1 MAQLKKSPRE
11 KRKLGCAWSR
21 LLLRKH
27 HDWCPL
33 AATRLQTRSVCFTD
47 AYLRILK
54 LCKDLRQYGHE
65 FRLSVEDHALV
76 VQCPLQFWPIFNETE
91 PHFLVD
97 LCRRWNAKTIS
108 GFGSV
113 LDWTQTEV
121 GSYLLDASVAES
133 RTPFMS
139 AGKMD
144 APPLKGRGGLGAKFE
159 LTLGEVVTRHQSQ
172 PLSAPIA
179 FLYFIFRQTLHF
191 SSNLWRDVDLFA
203 ASDPSSLFLFQFV
216 TARDFSVV
224 LWVRVPNTLEATL
237 LIVTLAEYRITPAFL
252 TLNLNAL
259 RNALSLTVLFTC
271 HSLPTP
277 ATKSLIPP
285 LLSNTWKNQS
295 DRSTSQNRMRLLC

>member
-1 MAQLKKSPRE
+1 
-11 KRKLGCAWSR
+11 
-21 LLLRKH
+21 
-27 HDWCPL
+27 
-33 AATRLQTRSVCFTD
+33 
-47 AYLRILK
+47 
-54 LCKDLRQYGHE
+54 
-65 FRLSVEDHALV
+65 

-159 LTLGEVVTRHQSQ
+159 FTLGEVPTRHQSQ

-191 SSNLWRDVDLFA
+191 SSNLWRAVDLFA

-224 LWVRVPNTLEATL
+224 LWVRVPNTLEVNSRLTKHL
-237 LIVTLAEYRITPAFL
+237 QIVRSKPHSSVIITVISVTNLVDCWKLSRLIITRIG
-252 TLNLNAL
+252 
-259 RNALSLTVLFTC
+259 SV
-271 HSLPTP
+271 
-277 ATKSLIPP
+277 
-285 LLSNTWKNQS
+285 
-295 DRSTSQNRMRLLC
+295 M